1 MSVVVDNETGLEMH
15 GAGSMVGE
23 GMPRGN
29 KKAGYV
35 GLLLA
40 KHHLGRTPEDY
51 EDGVAKKMARK
62 FNIREMRMKQN
73 PMRPSAYIENIYGDQ
88 RTSNV
93 PLTAQQRANLRE
105 DANAGDERAIAFLEH
120 IRTIERERQQRSRAR
135 RQQGAGR
142 MCGEGYNYDGRNH
155 EKLKGG
161 FIRGYNYVMNHPNPE
176 EIYNYFN

>member
-1 MSVVVDNETGLEMH
+1 MSVVVDNETGLEMR
-15 GAGSMVGE
+15 GAGMVGE

-51 EDGVAKKMARK
+51 EDGRAKKMARR
-62 FNIREMRMKQN
+62 FNIREMRMKQD

-88 RTSNV
+88 RIANV
-93 PLTAQQRANLRE
+93 PLSAQQRANLRE
-105 DANAGDERAIAFLEH
+105 DADAGDERAIAFLEH
-120 IRTIERERQQRSRAR
+120 IRAIERERQQRRTQR
-135 RQQGAGR
+135 RRGAGR
-142 MCGEGYNYDGRNH
+142 MCGEGYNYEGRNH

-176 EIYNYFN
+176 IFLDYFN